1 MTNPLYPYAT
11 SDTAKRSLPCAC
23 ENSVEL
29 AIANAFPVD
38 TLGRKEEKEGK
49 KKRKERRKGRW
60 MKHQN
65 AFINAYSLRWGGAV
79 VRLINPFNIICT
91 RTL

>member
-38 TLGRKEEKEGK
+38 TLGRTEER
-49 KKRKERRKGRW
+49 KKRKKRKVDETP
-60 MKHQN
+60 KHVYQCV
-65 AFINAYSLRWGGAV
+65 FSVLRWSV
-79 VRLINPFNIICT
+79 YT
-91 RTL
+91 